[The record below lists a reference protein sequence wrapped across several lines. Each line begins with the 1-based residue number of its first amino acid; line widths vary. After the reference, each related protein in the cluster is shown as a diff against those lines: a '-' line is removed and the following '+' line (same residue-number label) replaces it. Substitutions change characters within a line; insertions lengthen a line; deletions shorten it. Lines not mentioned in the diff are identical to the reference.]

1 MKLDDI
7 LTVMW
12 KSWKDIFRIQG
23 RKGQTLLMMFTPLML
38 AVVMPLQL
46 REEWVTSGFSL
57 LIAVII
63 PLLLVGTSI
72 PAAFA
77 SEREQHTLP
86 TLLAS
91 RLPDR
96 AILFGKIVTAVS
108 FGWVVTLIVL
118 VIGLVTANIA
128 LWEGQILLYESSVLI
143 ADVVISFLFAL
154 LTAGAGVLFSLRAE
168 SVQQAQQS
176 LMAVMLIPLLI
187 LQAVFMV
194 AGSLPG
200 IRDDLQD
207 ILESISFEEVVIII
221 SIILAA
227 VAAFCIGL
235 AIRKFNRAK
244 LILG

>member
-1 MKLDDI
+1 MFDDM

-12 KSWKDIFRIQG
+12 KSWKELFRIKG
-23 RKGQTLLMMFTPLML
+23 RKGQTALMMITPLML
-38 AVVMPLQL
+38 AVVMPLQ
-46 REEWVTSGFSL
+46 EGEGWMTSGFSL

-91 RLPDR
+91 RLSDR
-96 AILFGKIVTAVS
+96 AILFGKVATSVA
-108 FGWVVTLIVL
+108 FGWGATLVAL
-118 VIGLVTANIA
+118 FVGLITANIA
-128 LWEGQILLYESSVLI
+128 AWEGQVVFYKLSVFI
-143 ADVVISFLFAL
+143 ANVSISFLFAL

-176 LMAVMLIPLLI
+176 LMAVMLIPLLVV
-187 LQAVFMV
+187 QAVFML
-194 AGSLPG
+194 AGSLPP
-200 IRDDLQD
+200 IRDKLEVLIETASLEQIVLIIGV
-207 ILESISFEEVVIII
+207 ILA
-221 SIILAA
+221 ILAA
-227 VAAFCIGL
+227 ACVGL
-235 AIRKFNRAK
+235 AIRKFKRAE

>member
-1 MKLDDI
+1 MFDDM

-12 KSWKDIFRIQG
+12 KSWKELFRIKG
-23 RKGQTLLMMFTPLML
+23 RKGQTALMMITPLML
-38 AVVMPLQL
+38 AVVMPLQ
-46 REEWVTSGFSL
+46 EGEGWMTSGFSL

-91 RLPDR
+91 RLSDR
-96 AILFGKIVTAVS
+96 AILFGKVATSVA
-108 FGWVVTLIVL
+108 FGWGATLIALFV
-118 VIGLVTANIA
+118 GLITANIA
-128 LWEGQILLYESSVLI
+128 AWDGQVVFYKLSVFI
-143 ADVVISFLFAL
+143 ANISISLLFAL

-187 LQAVFMV
+187 IQALFML
-194 AGSLPG
+194 AGSVPTA
-200 IRDDLQD
+200 REK
-207 ILESISFEEVVIII
+207 LEVFLETTSLEQIVLIIGV
-221 SIILAA
+221 ILAVLA
-227 VAAFCIGL
+227 TACVGL
-235 AIRKFNRAK
+235 AIRKFKRAE

>member
-1 MKLDDI
+1 MFDDM

-12 KSWKDIFRIQG
+12 KSWKELFRIKG
-23 RKGQTLLMMFTPLML
+23 RKGQTALMMITPLML

-46 REEWVTSGFSL
+46 QEEWVTGGFSL
-57 LIAVII
+57 LVAIII

-91 RLPDR
+91 RLSDR
-96 AILFGKIVTAVS
+96 AILFGKVATSVA
-108 FGWVVTLIVL
+108 FGWGVTMVALL
-118 VIGLVTANIA
+118 IGLVSVNIA
-128 LWEGQILLYESSVLI
+128 IWDGQVIFYKPTILI
-143 ADVVISFLFAL
+143 ANVSISFLFAL

-176 LMAVMLIPLLI
+176 LMAVMLIPLML

-194 AGSLPG
+194 AGALQP
-200 IRDDLQD
+200 IRDKLMVY
-207 ILESISFEEVVIII
+207 LESITIEQVAVVVGMVLA
-221 SIILAA
+221 ILA
-227 VAAFCIGL
+227 VSCL
-235 AIRKFNRAK
+235 AIAISKFNRAE